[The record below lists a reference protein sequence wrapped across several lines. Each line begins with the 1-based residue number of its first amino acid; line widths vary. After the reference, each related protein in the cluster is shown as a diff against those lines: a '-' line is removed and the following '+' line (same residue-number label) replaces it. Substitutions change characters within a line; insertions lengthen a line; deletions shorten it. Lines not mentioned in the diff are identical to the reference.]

1 MPEIDARSVGQ
12 VDVKND
18 ANRLFK
24 ISMVFKSVCR
34 RKQDGF
40 VRVKLEQPLESLK
53 YSWVVIDD

>member
-1 MPEIDARSVGQ
+1 
-12 VDVKND
+12 
-18 ANRLFK
+18 
-24 ISMVFKSVCR
+24 MVFKSLCR